1 MARVF
6 NPPPGWPK
14 PEEGWSPPPGWKP
27 DPSWPEPPQGWDF
40 WIDKADDVGSS
51 LFGGSALGSSLFSA
65 RDDDTSIDSYG
76 SVSPSGAA
84 YIPGAPS
91 GPDFTVSNRE
101 PDSMSRG
108 GSQSSASAPSS
119 PSSGSQNPYAQP
131 GSGQSGGYAMS
142 STRGQGAGTQGEG
155 LTASTHSP
163 SATPGENPN
172 AAPTVGAQGG
182 GGMMVLGL
190 LLIAAGVG
198 LSLFSFFVAEPGEE
212 GQVWWGLSLIG
223 VFVFLS
229 GLVRVLRSRAQRRQT
244 LGQTGGGYSPSSHI
258 SQPGGGGDASGGL
271 QTGHSSTVPIHNP
284 NDPRNYKR
292 R

>member
-40 WIDKADDVGSS
+40 WIEKADDVGSS
-51 LFGGSALGSSLFSA
+51 LFGGTALGSSLFSA

-84 YIPGAPS
+84 HIPGAPS

-101 PDSMSRG
+101 PTSMSEG
-108 GSQSSASAPSS
+108 VSQSSASRPDSPSAGYSS
-119 PSSGSQNPYAQP
+119 PGST
-131 GSGQSGGYAMS
+131 GYAMDA
-142 STRGQGAGTQGEG
+142 TTGQGAGTQGG
-155 LTASTHSP
+155 STSASTIS
-163 SATPGENPN
+163 SSGTPGGNPN
-172 AAPTVGAQGG
+172 AAPKVGAQGG
-182 GGMMVLGL
+182 GGMVALGL
-190 LLIAAGVG
+190 LLIALGVG
-198 LSLFSFFVAEPGEE
+198 LSAFSFFAAEPGEE
-212 GQVWWGLSLIG
+212 FELWWSPALLG
-223 VFVFLS
+223 VFVFLA
-229 GLVRVLRSRAQRRQT
+229 GLVRVIRARAQRRQQ
-244 LGQTGGGYSPSSHI
+244 LGQTGGGYNPSSHI
-258 SQPGGGGDASGGL
+258 TQPGGGADASGGL
-271 QTGHSSTVPIHNP
+271 QTGHSSTVSIQNP